1 MNITIHALTKTF
13 KHKTGPSIEVLK
25 NVTLTISQG
34 ELVAIQGKSGA
45 GKSTLLNIIGCLDV
59 PSSGQY
65 MIDSQDVLSFSNTDR
80 ARLRNTKFGFIMQD
94 YALINDE
101 TVIDNII
108 LPAIFAKMSISKAKK
123 QARKLIAHFQMEHL
137 STKRISELSGGE
149 QQRVAIIRALMNDP
163 DCILADEPTGA
174 LDSKNSLEIMKAF
187 LELNDLGKT
196 VIIVTHDDLIA
207 SMCKRVIRI
216 TDGIVE

>member
-80 ARLRNTKFGFIMQD
+80 ARLRNTKPF
-94 YALINDE
+94 
-101 TVIDNII
+101 
-108 LPAIFAKMSISKAKK
+108 
-123 QARKLIAHFQMEHL
+123 
-137 STKRISELSGGE
+137 
-149 QQRVAIIRALMNDP
+149 
-163 DCILADEPTGA
+163 CIL
-174 LDSKNSLEIMKAF
+174 
-187 LELNDLGKT
+187 
-196 VIIVTHDDLIA
+196 
-207 SMCKRVIRI
+207 KRR
-216 TDGIVE
+216 